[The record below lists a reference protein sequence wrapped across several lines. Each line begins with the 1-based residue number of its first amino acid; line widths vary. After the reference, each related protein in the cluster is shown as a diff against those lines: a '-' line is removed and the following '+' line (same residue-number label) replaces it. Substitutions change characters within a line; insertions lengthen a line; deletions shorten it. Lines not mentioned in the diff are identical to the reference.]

1 MKSSPPPPPLSPYGV
16 FSGTLFQY
24 SSSPSLIAFESLPP
38 PPADKT
44 CKNKCILIGGLS
56 DGPIPTPYTKLLEE
70 ECHTLGWSLVQPV
83 LSSSYLGFGHGS
95 LGRDTT
101 EIGKLLHYLVT
112 HHDASQFAL
121 VGHSTGC
128 QNSIHFLKYGQDEK
142 ELVDRV
148 KVVAL
153 QAPVSDRETE
163 DEDHNSEFIRHAQML
178 LAQQQ
183 GDEMMP
189 RSAFWAPI
197 TASRYL
203 SLLDVNGED
212 DFFSSDLTDEQLRE
226 RLGHVSQRGR
236 RLDLI
241 AVYSGKDEYV
251 PSFVDKDILLKR
263 LVKAMNNDNVE
274 DDEDDAESGEC
285 KGGNARGLMLEDAN
299 HNLSESEGD
308 GARFVAAVGELLRRW

>member
-1 MKSSPPPPPLSPYGV
+1 
-16 FSGTLFQY
+16 
-24 SSSPSLIAFESLPP
+24 
-38 PPADKT
+38 
-44 CKNKCILIGGLS
+44 
-56 DGPIPTPYTKLLEE
+56 
-70 ECHTLGWSLVQPV
+70 
-83 LSSSYLGFGHGS
+83 
-95 LGRDTT
+95 
-101 EIGKLLHYLVT
+101 
-112 HHDASQFAL
+112 
-121 VGHSTGC
+121 
-128 QNSIHFLKYGQDEK
+128 
-142 ELVDRV
+142 
-148 KVVAL
+148 
-153 QAPVSDRETE
+153 
-163 DEDHNSEFIRHAQML
+163 
-178 LAQQQ
+178 
-183 GDEMMP
+183 MMP

-212 DFFSSDLTDEQLRE
+212 DFFTYDLTDEQLRE

-308 GARFVAAVGELLRRW
+308 GSRFVAAVGELLRRW